1 VSVAG
6 FVLAG
11 GRSRRMGRD
20 KALLPYGDATLL
32 EHALATLRDVCDD
45 VVIAGSRDDL
55 SAFAPVIADE
65 FVECGPLGGMH
76 AALAQSQ
83 LDWNLFLA
91 VDMPRVTAEHLHK
104 LLAQPRS
111 VSTRAVFAQ
120 AGGRL
125 QPLCGLY
132 HRELAG
138 KMAQALAEG
147 KRAVIPVLE
156 SITDAHGLLRVDF
169 EDAAAFLNMNTP
181 EDMATL
187 GVNEPST

>member
-11 GRSRRMGRD
+11 GRSTRMGRD

-32 EHALATLRDVCDD
+32 EHALTTLRGVCDA
-45 VVIAGSRDDL
+45 VAIAGSRDDL

-65 FVECGPLGGMH
+65 FADCGPLGGIH
-76 AALAQSQ
+76 AALAQSRQ
-83 LDWNLFLA
+83 EWNLFLA
-91 VDMPRVTAEHLHK
+91 VDMPRVTAKHLRR
-104 LLAQPRS
+104 LLAHPRS
-111 VSTRAVFAQ
+111 VSTRAVVAQ
-120 AGGRL
+120 ADGRL

-138 KMAQALAEG
+138 LIAQALAEG

-156 SITDAHGLLRVDF
+156 SITGAQGLMRVDF
-169 EDAAAFLNMNTP
+169 EDGTAFLNMNTP
-181 EDMATL
+181 EDVATL
-187 GVNEPST
+187 GAMEPST